1 MISSCRRLRT
11 MCHDCC
17 TPTIPEEETT
27 TTNEQRHSLYLSSEE
42 DGTTSSPHA
51 PSNTVVTQ
59 NYYYI
64 DDFNDLSYSCT
75 FGTSDSN
82 GIWMNRQDPAGTMMC
97 GIVWVLISYSIF
109 TITLLAHYQGIPI
122 YYSTIYSIMAVLALA
137 THIKTSLTD
146 PGSVPASAVPT
157 LQQRSSYYS
166 HQHHHK
172 LSMCSQCQTYKPP
185 GSHHCRIC
193 HRCISHMDHHCP
205 WMNNC
210 IGAGNMK
217 HFLLFLC
224 YTWIC
229 SVLSLSFFGYNYF
242 FCSAPSCMYNIVL
255 TQLVRFMTVLAIGA
269 LLFTSSMLMNVIYG
283 IMTGIGTIDRL
294 KKKASQTIMESEE
307 EPIPLVHIFG
317 MNPYYTWILPI
328 DPIFPN
334 YDTVMGYSTP
344 QRLLREQ
351 MRMNTPIP
359 VVSATNP
366 HPHNN
371 NHHHPAT
378 TTTNSDTPPY
388 NNNYNHNNEQYT

>member
-1 MISSCRRLRT
+1 
-11 MCHDCC
+11 
-17 TPTIPEEETT
+17 
-27 TTNEQRHSLYLSSEE
+27 
-42 DGTTSSPHA
+42 
-51 PSNTVVTQ
+51 
-59 NYYYI
+59 
-64 DDFNDLSYSCT
+64 
-75 FGTSDSN
+75 
-82 GIWMNRQDPAGTMMC
+82 
-97 GIVWVLISYSIF
+97 
-109 TITLLAHYQGIPI
+109 
-122 YYSTIYSIMAVLALA
+122 
-137 THIKTSLTD
+137 
-146 PGSVPASAVPT
+146 
-157 LQQRSSYYS
+157 
-166 HQHHHK
+166 
-172 LSMCSQCQTYKPP
+172 
-185 GSHHCRIC
+185 
-193 HRCISHMDHHCP
+193 
-205 WMNNC
+205 
-210 IGAGNMK
+210 
-217 HFLLFLC
+217 
-224 YTWIC
+224 
-229 SVLSLSFFGYNYF
+229 
-242 FCSAPSCMYNIVL
+242 MYNIVL

-388 NNNYNHNNEQYT
+388 NNNYNHNNEQYTWCSYSANVQMKKNLLPTIVEGGKGNSFQTNCGGFNRDFFFK